1 MRINY
6 IVRER
11 GASFFVK
18 NKDFITYM
26 IKGLKNYK
34 RKTTFWCTGNR
45 DLKVFNVLLDFSHI
59 YFFKGKWI
67 RFIETRQCTFIR

>member
-11 GASFFVK
+11 EEPVFFVK

-59 YFFKGKWI
+59 YFLRENG
-67 RFIETRQCTFIR
+67 